1 MKRWILVVM
10 ALGAVAALGYY
21 VNRPKAP
28 LLAEIEPV
36 TAASADRT
44 IGVAP
49 HPIAVAPVAQ
59 QIIQRPVDPPPP
71 TQAALAARKEA
82 GLKLVFNQAIE
93 TLLSPQASYDQKKAV
108 WKQLKATGK
117 LDEAVA
123 ELEQRV
129 ASDPN
134 SADAATALGEG
145 YYKEAG
151 QTDDV
156 REKAML
162 AMKADQTLEAAL
174 NLDPSSWDARFTK
187 TVGMSYWP
195 PGAEQGPGS
204 DRSIPGPDPAAGR
217 GAAAASVC
225 GFVPP
230 PRRSI
235 PESREPR
242 LRQPGLAA
250 GGGPFSR

>member
-1 MKRWILVVM
+1 
-10 ALGAVAALGYY
+10 
-21 VNRPKAP
+21 
-28 LLAEIEPV
+28 
-36 TAASADRT
+36 
-44 IGVAP
+44 
-49 HPIAVAPVAQ
+49 VAQ

-195 PGAEQGPGS
+195 PELNKGQEVIDQFQALIQQQEGGPPQPRFADSYLRLG
-204 DRSIPGPDPAAGR
+204 DQYQKAGNPDSANQVWQR
-217 GAAAASVC
+217 GAAL
-225 GFVPP
+225 FPDN
-230 PRRSI
+230 
-235 PESREPR
+235 EE
-242 LRQPGLAA
+242 LRGKLAPAPQPA
-250 GGGPFSR
+250 P